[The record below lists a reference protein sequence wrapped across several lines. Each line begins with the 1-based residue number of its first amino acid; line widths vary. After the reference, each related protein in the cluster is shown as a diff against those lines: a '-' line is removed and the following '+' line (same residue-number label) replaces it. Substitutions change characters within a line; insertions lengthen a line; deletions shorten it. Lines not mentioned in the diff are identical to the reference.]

1 MFNQM
6 GLETHASK
14 AKPAKKQKVKVG
26 ASASL
31 CTFSVGSA
39 SDKNSELDFEISI
52 MSLGRDNLE
61 LSESNFSI

>member
-39 SDKNSELDFEISI
+39 SPRRLTYAT
-52 MSLGRDNLE
+52 
-61 LSESNFSI
+61 